1 MFSFYKSTVVLLFLF
16 TGLIMVSNA
25 QVVNRELLMQDH
37 QGKIMNSVNFGGK
50 TISYEF
56 KFKDMEK
63 GSYFAEEEAIQRIFY
78 ELILKVDG
86 KEVARYDVM
95 IRDLIVTMYMDINLV
110 MDGEKIVISPIY
122 NKTNKW
128 VKLKGTLTNDCR
140 NQGTQWGRMNE
151 IKSFGQLLDF
161 IIMDFDKNVRLSCFD

>member
-1 MFSFYKSTVVLLFLF
+1 MFSCHKSVFVFLFLF
-16 TGLIMVSNA
+16 AGLIMVSNA

-37 QGKIMNSVNFGGK
+37 EGKIMNSVNFNGK
-50 TISYEF
+50 SIAYEF

-63 GSYFAEEEAIQRIFY
+63 ASYFAEEEAIQRIFY
-78 ELILKVDG
+78 DLILKVDG
-86 KEVARYDVM
+86 KDVARYEVM

-110 MDGEKIVISPIY
+110 KDGKKVVISPIY

-128 VKLKGTLTNDCR
+128 VKLKGTLTDDCS
-140 NQGTQWGRMNE
+140 NPGSQWGRMNQ

-161 IIMDFDKNVRLSCFD
+161 IITDFDKNVRLSCFD